1 MPSPSCLLCFIFLL
15 AAGCATLPERV
26 DICSIRDFYL
36 HGVRDPECAVAT
48 EAGIAGE
55 PHRIF
60 RIASLG
66 KLFVHLALLRMERE
80 GRLDLDRSVLSASKL
95 DLPPEYGTVSLR
107 DLLENRSGLPREF
120 LNPWNPLDWHT
131 ALLCGLVGS
140 HIYAGFES
148 REAFAAAL
156 SCDRSRAA
164 LRRRVPQYSNM
175 GFALLVLCVED
186 LTGRTADEILQDE
199 LVAPLGLDDTSFC
212 PVGEATDRL
221 TPPCSG
227 KLPWLY
233 RRGAVVPEHRLGPA
247 LRGMGSVF
255 SSAADCAKVFRAYWE
270 VVDRSLAGRPL
281 SGCGEGATLGLLK
294 VRTLDGG
301 RRILYRFGMIYG
313 GGSFV
318 AFDPASRRF
327 LVILRNVTSWPA
339 AEDFDLSSRFFEE
352 VKGEEVKGER

>member
-1 MPSPSCLLCFIFLL
+1 MSLRTAYALLLAALF
-15 AAGCATLPERV
+15 AAGCATLPERADV
-26 DICSIRDFYL
+26 EGIRAFYL
-36 HGVRDPECAVAT
+36 HEVGDPECAVAT
-48 EAGIAGE
+48 ETAIAGD

-66 KLFVHLALLRMERE
+66 KLYVHLALLRMERE

-227 KLPWLY
+227 KLP
-233 RRGAVVPEHRLGPA
+233 
-247 LRGMGSVF
+247 
-255 SSAADCAKVFRAYWE
+255 
-270 VVDRSLAGRPL
+270 
-281 SGCGEGATLGLLK
+281 
-294 VRTLDGG
+294 
-301 RRILYRFGMIYG
+301 
-313 GGSFV
+313 
-318 AFDPASRRF
+318 
-327 LVILRNVTSWPA
+327 
-339 AEDFDLSSRFFEE
+339 
-352 VKGEEVKGER
+352 